1 MMSEIQFEYN
11 GSIKKLRLKRIN
23 VFLGASQTGK
33 TQLLE
38 YFHEVFQGQHK
49 NAVYE
54 RQEIVRGQFYVKAIS
69 SSYTIDEELKMSSKT
84 EVLNICKQAIAE
96 LSDYQIN
103 EIEVG
108 LKSTLL
114 PLETAIKKY
123 IIFEEESGF
132 AFNNLLDIIKQYY
145 SFVDAKRLSP
155 SLKRFFLYM
164 NLFSNLEKDKKI
176 ILLIDD
182 FENHFDIV
190 QMLRLV
196 DSFTKNSNLTVLIF
210 TKSVELCK
218 SLYNKY
224 PISIVNRNLESVH
237 DVLEGFINNEINY
250 SRKQLAFLLVTEDE
264 IKNNVT
270 NLLRVYFLEFI
281 QLIISNDREYVMN
294 NFKKMGVF
302 EKSDIE
308 ILGNFEKFLASK
320 FS

>member
-1 MMSEIQFEYN
+1 MGEIQFEYN
-11 GSIKKLRLKRIN
+11 GSIRKLKLERIN

-38 YFHEVFQGQHK
+38 HFHEVFQGQHK

-54 RQEIVRGQFYVKAIS
+54 RQEIVKGQFYVKAIS
-69 SSYTIDEELKMSSKT
+69 SGYTIDEELKMTSKT

-108 LKSTLL
+108 LKNTLL
-114 PLETAIKKY
+114 PLETTIKKY
-123 IIFEEESGF
+123 IMLEEESGF
-132 AFNNLLDIIKQYY
+132 AFNDLLDIIKQYY
-145 SFVDAKRLSP
+145 SFVDAKGFSP
-155 SLKRFFLYM
+155 SLKRFSLYM
-164 NLFSNLEKDKKI
+164 NLFANLEKDKKI

-190 QMLRLV
+190 QMLRLI
-196 DSFTKNSNLTVLIF
+196 DSFTKNNNLIVLIF

-237 DVLEGFINNEINY
+237 AVLESFINNEINY
-250 SRKQLAFLLVTEDE
+250 SRKQLAFLLITEDE

-308 ILGNFEKFLASK
+308 ILGNFEKYLASK
-320 FS
+320 F